1 MNTSLTGRVE
11 GSRSKLPKGWTSHP
25 PSITNYLTN
34 SPLPRSC
41 PYKNTLFLQ
50 TCLPAH
56 VVATFTRW
64 SPSLPRRLT
73 SLRRWPTRARSW
85 WRSMVRRLVPATAEP
100 ATSRSRPPAR
110 LPAAR
115 LQGSATTALARPC
128 SPALGCATA
137 LIELPTVDCP
147 GGGRLHRDVVR
158 PVPADRADLHET
170 RRGDAGGLLRQGGR

>member
-100 ATSRSRPPAR
+100 ATSRSQPPARPPAR
-110 LPAAR
+110 QASGQRYDCLGPAV
-115 LQGSATTALARPC
+115 QPC
-128 SPALGCATA
+128 SWM
-137 LIELPTVDCP
+137 
-147 GGGRLHRDVVR
+147 RHRTN
-158 PVPADRADLHET
+158 RAPY
-170 RRGDAGGLLRQGGR
+170 R